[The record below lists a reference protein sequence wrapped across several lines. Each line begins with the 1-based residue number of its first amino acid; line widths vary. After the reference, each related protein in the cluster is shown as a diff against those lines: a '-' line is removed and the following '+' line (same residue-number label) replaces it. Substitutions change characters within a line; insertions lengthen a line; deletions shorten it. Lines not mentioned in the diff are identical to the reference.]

1 MSSEEIKTPSRR
13 GLWTAAIA
21 AVLLGSVV
29 VGYGFMDRA
38 QSKQEVV
45 QWTNTQTTP
54 TVALAQLTPAS
65 PHQIVTL
72 PGNIQPYN
80 RAALFARVN
89 GYVKTWDHDIGSPV
103 KAGQVLA
110 TIDAPD
116 LDQQLSQANATLA
129 SVKANEHFATL
140 TANRNNILV
149 QKQIVA
155 QQLADQTSADATAK
169 KAVVDANE
177 ANVRQLE
184 AMQSFKTLSAPF
196 DGVVTARNVELG
208 QLINSGG
215 SGLPLFEVSDLHRVR
230 IFVQVP
236 QAFSGGLAVGMKA
249 TFEMPQYPGV
259 QFDATLSHV
268 SKSINA
274 TSHSMQVELQADN
287 TAGKFYGGSYCNVHF
302 QVPTEVNLVTIPST
316 ALVTGNQGTQVAT
329 LDANN
334 KVVLKN
340 VQLGRDLGDA
350 VEVIAGLTPADR
362 VINNPPETLTA
373 GDTVRVAAATPQAG
387 AQGSAPN
394 PQATA
399 QPSASNSQPAAS
411 SSPQPAPQPS
421 SSKSQ
426 AAVPAPASKT
436 SQQ

>member
-1 MSSEEIKTPSRR
+1 MQLRQTLQPHRRIKENNKMSSEDIKAPSRR
-13 GLWTAAIA
+13 SLLTAATA
-21 AVLLGSVV
+21 AVLLASIV
-29 VGYGFMDRA
+29 VGYGFVGRA

-45 QWTNTQTTP
+45 QWTNTQAIP
-54 TVALAQLTPAS
+54 TVALAQLVPGS
-65 PHQIVTL
+65 SHQTLTL

-80 RAALFARVN
+80 RAAIFARVN
-89 GYVKTWDHDIGSPV
+89 GYVQGWDHDIGSPV

-155 QQLADQTSADATAK
+155 QQLADQTAADAAAK
-169 KAVVDANE
+169 KAVVDANK

-184 AMQSFKTLSAPF
+184 AMQSFKTLAAPF
-196 DGVVTARNVELG
+196 DGVVTARNVEIG

-236 QAFSGGLAVGMKA
+236 QSFTAGLAPGMKA

-259 QFDATLSHV
+259 QFDAAVSHI
-268 SKSINA
+268 SKAINA
-274 TSHSMQVELQADN
+274 SSHSMQVELQADN
-287 TAGKFYGGSYCNVHF
+287 EAGKFFGGSYCNVHF
-302 QVPTEVNLVTIPST
+302 ELPIDANLVTIPST

-329 LDANN
+329 LDGNN
-334 KVVLKN
+334 KVVLNK
-340 VQLGRDLGDA
+340 VQLGRDLGDS
-350 VEVIAGLTPADR
+350 VEVIAGLTPSDR
-362 VINNPPETLTA
+362 IINNPPETLAA
-373 GDTVRVAAATPQAG
+373 GDTVRLAAATPQA
-387 AQGSAPN
+387 AAP
-394 PQATA
+394 
-399 QPSASNSQPAAS
+399 AS
-411 SSPQPAPQPS
+411 
-421 SSKSQ
+421 
-426 AAVPAPASKT
+426 ASKT

>member
-1 MSSEEIKTPSRR
+1 MPSEDIKAPSRR
-13 GLWTAAIA
+13 SLLTAGTA
-21 AVLLGSVV
+21 AVLLASVV
-29 VGYGFMDRA
+29 VAYGFINRA

-45 QWTNTQTTP
+45 QWTSAQAIP
-54 TVALAQLTPAS
+54 TVALAQVIPGGT
-65 PHQIVTL
+65 HQMLTL

-80 RAALFARVN
+80 RAAIFARVN
-89 GYVKTWDHDIGSPV
+89 GYVKSWDHDIGSPV

-155 QQLADQTSADATAK
+155 QQLADQTAADAAAK

-184 AMQSFKTLSAPF
+184 AMQSFKTLAAPF

-208 QLINSGG
+208 ALISSGG
-215 SGLPLFEVSDLHRVR
+215 SGQPLFEVSDLHRVR
-230 IFVQVP
+230 IYVQVP
-236 QAFSGGLAVGMKA
+236 QSFSAGLVPGVKA

-268 SKSINA
+268 SKSMNA

-287 TAGKFYGGSYCNVHF
+287 AAGKFFAGSYCNVHF
-302 QVPTEVNLVTIPST
+302 EIPNDANLVKIPST
-316 ALVTGNQGTQVAT
+316 ALVTGNQGPQVAT
-329 LDANN
+329 LDSNN
-334 KVVLKN
+334 KVVLKK
-340 VQLGRDLGDA
+340 VQLGRDLGDS
-350 VEVIAGLTPADR
+350 VEVIAGLSPSDR
-362 VINNPPETLTA
+362 IINNPPETLAA
-373 GDTVRVAAATPQAG
+373 GDMVRVAAATPQA
-387 AQGSAPN
+387 A
-394 PQATA
+394 
-399 QPSASNSQPAAS
+399 AAS
-411 SSPQPAPQPS
+411 P
-421 SSKSQ
+421 
-426 AAVPAPASKT
+426 SKT